1 MAKFQSGAQ
10 HPLIKDT
17 AEAKDKVLSHVR
29 DGISVKQAMSLVGR
43 QEGTL
48 RQWLSRDAKFASA
61 LEDAKQEGATRDL
74 SGDKFSFDFSDFSK
88 IFLNSQVFPHQQ
100 NWVDITLVQL
110 LAGVHFDF
118 LAELFVVAG

>member
-17 AEAKDKVLSHVR
+17 VEAKTKVLSHVR
-29 DGISVKQAMSLVGR
+29 EGISVKQAMGLVGR

-61 LEDAKQEGATRDL
+61 LEDAKEEGATRDL
-74 SGDKFSFDFSDFSK
+74 SGDKFSFEFADFSK
-88 IFLNSQVFPHQQ
+88 NFLNSSVFPHQQ
-100 NWVDITLVQL
+100 NWVDGSLWHAIVYGTDK
-110 LAGVHFDF
+110 GH
-118 LAELFVVAG
+118 

>member
-17 AEAKDKVLSHVR
+17 AEAKTKVLSHVR
-29 DGISVKQAMSLVGR
+29 EGISVKQAMGLVGR

-61 LEDAKQEGATRDL
+61 LEDARQEGATRDL
-74 SGDKFSFDFSDFSK
+74 QGDKFALEFADFSK
-88 IFLNSQVFPHQQ
+88 NFLNSQVFPHQQ
-100 NWVDITLVQL
+100 NWVDV
-110 LAGVHFDF
+110 
-118 LAELFVVAG
+118 